1 MRRLA
6 LRCLALAALAGMS
19 SGASAQDAVYGAA
32 YVGVVEPD
40 DAPVLAAFFPA
51 GGPLQRHTGR
61 PDAWYAVL
69 QMPMVPGQAYGLFVT
84 APNDGS
90 QVQVSAFDDDPYLNP
105 GMRADLSLRTL
116 GPRTRRSTTYV
127 ATLRTPANSTAPGAW
142 LLVEWVPGAR
152 RPSAPPAVRLQAFA
166 VHSSANAARNPRW
179 GTAGARADTVVSPL
193 SGAVQELP
201 MPSMVEPAR
210 R

>member
-1 MRRLA
+1 MRHLA
-6 LRCLALAALAGMS
+6 LRWLAVAALVGTIPA
-19 SGASAQDAVYGAA
+19 APAQDAVVGAA

-90 QVQVSAFDDDPYLNP
+90 QVQVTAFDDDPYLNP
-105 GMRADLSLRTL
+105 GMRADLALRAL

-127 ATLRTPANSTAPGAW
+127 ATLRTPANSLAPGAW

-152 RPSAPPAVRLQAFA
+152 RQAVPPAVRLQAFA
-166 VHSSANAARNPRW
+166 VYASTNAGRNPRW
-179 GTAGARADTVVSPL
+179 GTAGGRADAVLSPL